1 MLLIDI
7 NHFTD
12 AQGTRREKAQYA
24 VSAVPAAEPT
34 PGKVLSGV
42 VRTLVET
49 GVLVGER
56 GASRLAQP
64 VESLQMPATVQA
76 ILAARIDRLAP
87 EDKRLLQTAAV
98 IGTEVP
104 WPLLHAIADAP
115 EEALH
120 RGLGQLQAAEFLYE
134 TSLFPEHAYYLQARP
149 HSRSGLQQPPPG
161 AAAGPAHPHR
171 RCHRRALCRP
181 SDRTG
186 RTVGP
191 PCPAGRDVGQ
201 GSAYCRQAGAKAET
215 RSAYREAVA
224 YFEQALTALQY
235 FPEHHD
241 A

>member
-1 MLLIDI
+1 
-7 NHFTD
+7 
-12 AQGTRREKAQYA
+12 
-24 VSAVPAAEPT
+24 
-34 PGKVLSGV
+34 